1 MRVVSN
7 AVGVG
12 TEELPPAGFISLMHD
27 RNYALLWWGQL
38 ISELGNRFHWV
49 AVSLWFYSL
58 THSATKVAL
67 AIASMHVGGLLVGLW
82 AGVLV
87 DRLDRKRI
95 LIVSD
100 LARVLLVALIPTL
113 MKMNMWLVYF
123 DLAVISMATAFFR
136 PTIFAVIPQI
146 VNRRNLLPANSF
158 FSAMDTGTEIVGPA
172 LAGVLAAAY
181 GYASLLYL
189 DAASYGVS
197 AICVSG
203 MLIPQGIATFAGKL
217 NIRSVLGGV
226 TEGLRYIRRDRL
238 QWALFVLIFPA
249 YMASSG
255 LNALLA
261 PLAKGVVGI
270 TDAQFGTFNS
280 VWGVG
285 FVLAS
290 FLLTWSGAGIRKS
303 LIILIGYFTM
313 FTATALMG
321 LSTSFQALL
330 ATGFMVGFANTFY
343 YVGLITVVME
353 KTPQNV
359 MGRVISTRQFAL
371 RAVNLFSPLLFG
383 VLADSIGIRQAIL
396 AMAMVSAA
404 GTGITVVAYP
414 ILWNFDR
421 VLRRGDR
428 LFDIRNFFTGPTTP
442 VYDNQQQRRLNFVSV
457 CLVLS
462 GLVAILYQIPRQAL
476 WILLVLLSIGMLGSL
491 ARRKGFI
498 SKIDNR

>member
-1 MRVVSN
+1 VSN
-7 AVGVG
+7 AVEAG
-12 TEELPPAGFISLMHD
+12 TKELPPAGFIALMHD
-27 RNYALLWWGQL
+27 RTYALLWWGQL
-38 ISELGNRFHWV
+38 VSELGNRFHWI

-67 AIASMHVGGLLVGLW
+67 AVSSMHVGGLLVGLW

-100 LARVLLVALIPTL
+100 LARALLVAFIPML
-113 MKMNMWLVYF
+113 MKINVWLVYF

-136 PTIFAVIPQI
+136 PAIFAVIPQI
-146 VNRRNLLPANSF
+146 VSRRNLLPANSI

-181 GYASLLYL
+181 GYAYLLYF
-189 DAASYGVS
+189 DAATYGIS
-197 AICVSG
+197 ALCVSG
-203 MLIPQGIATFAGKL
+203 MLIPPVISTLERNL
-217 NIRSVLGGV
+217 NIRSILSGV

-238 QWALFVLIFPA
+238 QWALFMLIFPA

-255 LNALLA
+255 LNALQT

-280 VWGVG
+280 LWGVG
-285 FVLAS
+285 FVMAS
-290 FLLTWSGAGIRKS
+290 FMLTWSGTSIRRS
-303 LIILIGYFTM
+303 LIIIVGYFSM

-321 LSTSFQALL
+321 LSTSFQALV

-353 KTPQNV
+353 NTPQNV

-371 RAVNLFSPLLFG
+371 RAVNLFSPLAFG
-383 VLADSIGIRQAIL
+383 ALADSIGIRQAIL

-414 ILWNFDR
+414 MLWNFDK
-421 VLRRGDR
+421 VTGQKGDR
-428 LFDIRNFFTGPTTP
+428 LFGIKKLLMEPTAST
-442 VYDNQQQRRLNFVSV
+442 YDHRQQRRLNLVSI
-457 CLVLS
+457 CLVFL
-462 GLVAILYQIPRQAL
+462 GFLAILYHVRLHAA
-476 WILLVLLSIGMLGSL
+476 WLLVVLLTIGMLGSL
-491 ARRKGFI
+491 ARRKGLI
-498 SKIDNR
+498 SRIDGK